1 MDSEKDFRN
10 VNLGCTAQE
19 VISSEKFELS
29 QGDPN
34 KDSTLLIYKDVEID
48 GNKVNISYNITNGT
62 FQNGIIIYSP
72 DDSQAFFD
80 GLKERMVQRHG
91 DDYISFFTTY
101 LKWNTGEKCYELYL
115 MENGRIAY
123 SVMTKE
129 YSDMLDN
136 HK

>member
-1 MDSEKDFRN
+1 MRDI
-10 VNLGCTAQE
+10 T
-19 VISSEKFELS
+19 
-29 QGDPN
+29 
-34 KDSTLLIYKDVEID
+34 
-48 GNKVNISYNITNGT
+48 YNIYNGT

-115 MENGRIAY
+115 MESGKIAY